1 MQCISSLEVDQ
12 ITHDNGIVRLLVD
25 FLVRCIICGST
36 GFGSVFAVDI
46 IICLVD
52 RIWLALYQN
61 IPCIGIVIICLFL
74 IGQFRRI
81 IPCTRNIVHGHAVVC
96 HKSIFAQNHNIFSA
110 VLFYGIGRFDLR
122 LVCSGVRIV
131 CVSLGAATCI
141 VPVICVV
148 LLLGCILEID
158 VPVLSFAV

>member
-1 MQCISSLEVDQ
+1 MQRISSLEVDQ

-25 FLVRCIICGST
+25 FLVRCIICGNT
-36 GFGSVFAVDI
+36 GLSSVFAVDI

-52 RIWLALYQN
+52 RIRLALYQN
-61 IPCIGIVIICLFL
+61 IPGICIVIICLFL

-81 IPCTRNIVHGHAVVC
+81 VPCTRNIIHCHAVIGY
-96 HKSIFAQNHNIFSA
+96 KGIFAQSHNIFSA

-131 CVSLGAATCI
+131 CVSLGAAACI

>member
-1 MQCISSLEVDQ
+1 MQRISGLEVDQ
-12 ITHDNGIVRLLVD
+12 ITHNNGIVRLLVD
-25 FLVRCIICGST
+25 FLVRCIICGNT

-46 IICLVD
+46 IIRLVD

-61 IPCIGIVIICLFL
+61 IPGICIVIICLFL

-81 IPCTRNIVHGHAVVC
+81 IPCTRNIIYCHAVIGY
-96 HKSIFAQNHNIFSA
+96 KGIFAQSHNIFSA

-131 CVSLGAATCI
+131 CVSLGAAACI

-158 VPVLSFAV
+158 VPILSFAV